1 MLCMLTFTAPT
12 AGVALYPMLLAQD
25 AVAGKGDPALS
36 PSDCQAPQ
44 LYNKVLVRGKILIC
58 TYSFD
63 YVFGGSTMQQLEK
76 TIKTLGAAGVA
87 MVVDSDTSGGKF
99 EPIPLSVPVIVFPNA
114 VDSQVSPHGY
124 LSSRISELA

>member
-1 MLCMLTFTAPT
+1 M
-12 AGVALYPMLLAQD
+12 VLAQD
-25 AVAGKGDPALS
+25 AVAGKGDPSLS

-44 LYNKVLVRGKILIC
+44 LYNKALVRGKILIC

-63 YVFGGSTMQQLEK
+63 YVFGGSTMQQLVI

-99 EPIPLSVPVIVFPNA
+99 EPIPLAIPVIVFPTS
-114 VDSQVSPHGY
+114 VDSQVRFSPLLGQ
-124 LSSRISELA
+124 LFSSESPNSHRQAHRTNF